1 MLEWQYIKCGLP
13 PIRNEINVYATF
25 PSTRLYLFSGSIQ
38 FMELVTLKYVYSFS
52 LQGNMST
59 LFPTKE
65 FKRMTQAR
73 LRLVNNFDN

>member
-1 MLEWQYIKCGLP
+1 
-13 PIRNEINVYATF
+13 
-25 PSTRLYLFSGSIQ
+25 
-38 FMELVTLKYVYSFS
+38 MELITLKYVYSFS

-73 LRLVNNFDN
+73 LRLVNHFDNIFVVQMKD